1 MSNPIFNPLVA
12 LEKKPEITNAP
23 IVNIR
28 FHGLKKTIPEKEF
41 GQTKE
46 PRLPREPRKLKEID
60 PNQEFMDET
69 EEIEQPSVFQ
79 RQPIKIV
86 NKRKGAEYREQVLQ
100 RLYENADIPFVKIN
114 KPMEKTPLGIL
125 SIEEKVLNQP
135 LKTGKRLV
143 IKDTIIKAPE
153 FTMEK
158 IEEDI
163 VEDADEVL
171 PKRELREDEIEKD
184 IGEDTEIIEK
194 KVKNKT
200 LKIRSNPILE
210 PGIETEA
217 KPNIETGILIEPEKK
232 KRGRKP
238 KAKIVIGEDI
248 PPVDLT
254 TAMIRSQNIGERLP
268 KEKERIVIPASNF
281 YMNNRKLFI
290 QKLVDMFNNYRIE
303 LLSDKKEISCET
315 LANSQTFDLLTH
327 QKIARDYLS
336 LYTPYRGLLLYIGLG
351 GGKCHKKDTP
361 IIMHDGSIK
370 MVQDIVEGDFLMG
383 DDSTPRTVTSL
394 ARGRDKMY
402 EIIPIKGEK
411 YIVNQEHILCL
422 KASGYPKIEQNIKN
436 KNYNVYWLEN
446 NIFKSKCFSYN
457 DNNFND
463 KIIESK
469 DFLKQLKNKPEI
481 NESILEISVNDYL
494 ELPNKKKALLK
505 GYKVPVEFP
514 SKELPIDPYMIGY
527 WLGDGTKNHSE
538 ITCQDSTV
546 LYYFANNLAQ
556 YNLSLN
562 YYSGYTYGITGI
574 GSRKSNVFLNTMKD
588 LKMYNNKYIPMIYKC
603 NSRENRLKLLA
614 GLIDSD
620 GHLHNGGFEFTQKNE
635 KLMDDVIYLARS
647 LGFSCYKK
655 IKKTT
660 WTYNNIK
667 KSGTCFRISIFGN
680 GIEEIPVKIPR
691 KKTTER
697 MQKKDVLLTGISIKY
712 VNEDDYY
719 GFTLDK
725 NCRYLMGDF
734 TVTHNT
740 CTSIAIAEG
749 MKSDKRI
756 VVMTPASLKMNFF
769 TEMKKCGDSLYKKNQ
784 YWEFINIEGNPTYVN
799 ILASALSLPTEYIRK
814 RNGAW
819 LVDINKEPN
828 FTQLSPEDQNSLD
841 MQLNEMIR
849 SKYTDIN
856 YNGIRLKKLKAMTDD
871 LTKNPFDNSVVIID
885 EAHNFVSRIVNKLKQ
900 PNKIPSLLYKFLLS
914 ANNAR
919 IVLLTGTPIINYP
932 NEVGILYNILR
943 GYIKTWVF
951 TINVQT
957 SEKITT
963 DTILSMFDKENF
975 KTYDYIE
982 YNGNVLTITRNPFGF
997 INTKKR
1003 GAVKGSTR
1011 ATKSTKG
1018 GKIRK
1023 TKKNNR
1029 KIKIK
1034 NDEENDKENNQENYE
1049 ESFVEHNYRV
1059 PQDPYQR
1066 ENIGGSKEV
1075 FDKYD
1080 GVHLNE
1086 SGNISD
1092 EEFQNRI
1099 IGILRKNGLE
1109 VQTGSIQIIENK
1121 ALPDNP
1127 EQFMSTFINQD
1138 TGELQN
1144 IPLFQRRILGLTSYY
1159 RSAQETLLPSF
1170 VKTPEG
1176 DNYYIER
1183 IEMSAHQFGA
1193 YEKIRKQEADKE
1205 RNSKKRSRM
1214 ISNELFNISSTYRIF
1229 SRAACNFVFPSTIE
1243 RPLPD
1248 AKEEKE
1254 ITEKDFDNI
1263 SKARKKEGEDEGVLD
1278 DEEDDDD
1285 GILDEEEKINYEN
1298 RIRKAL
1304 EDVSA
1309 KREGSSESEFLSKTS
1324 LPMYS
1329 PKFARVLENLQ
1340 DSANEGLHLLYSNFR
1355 TIEGIGIL
1363 KLVLEANGFA
1373 EFKIEKNGDVWEWVE
1388 EEIDVGKPK
1397 FVLYTGTEDP
1407 DEKEIKRNIYNSAW
1421 DSVPTNISMKLR
1433 ERFENNFLGEVI
1445 KIFMITSSGA
1455 EGINLKNTRFVHI
1468 IEPYWHM
1475 VRVDQVVGRARRICS
1490 HQDLPED
1497 MRNVK
1502 VFLYV
1507 TVFSEQQKI
1516 DEKNIELRI
1525 RDISRIDNKT
1535 PVTTDETLYELA
1547 SIKQKT
1553 NNQILRAMKETA
1565 IDCQLYSSI
1574 SKKSANNENLVC
1586 YNFGKIESNQYSSY
1600 PSFEEDK
1607 GIKENLDV
1615 KRIQWNARKIT
1626 LNGIDYALNEG
1637 TMEVYDYNSYLE
1649 AKEIGTELVLIG
1661 KLVKKGKG
1669 YVIQ

>member
-12 LEKKPEITNAP
+12 LQKKPETTNAP

-28 FHGLKKTIPEKEF
+28 FHGLKKTITNKPEEKREIGIKKYKEY
-41 GQTKE
+41 KE
-46 PRLPREPRKLKEID
+46 GEEGIREEQEEKLEEREPVQK
-60 PNQEFMDET
+60 QG
-69 EEIEQPSVFQ
+69 V
-79 RQPIKIV
+79 KIV
-86 NKRKGAEYREQVLQ
+86 NKRMGPEYRELVLQ
-100 RLYENADIPFVKIN
+100 RLYENADIPFVKMN
-114 KPMEKTPLGIL
+114 KGMQKTPLGVL
-125 SIEEKVLNQP
+125 SVEEKVLNEP
-135 LKTGKRLV
+135 IKKGKNL
-143 IKDTIIKAPE
+143 IIKETVINGPN

-158 IEEDI
+158 IEEQVINDK
-163 VEDADEVL
+163 DEVL
-171 PKRELREDEIEKD
+171 PKKNIQEDNIEKD
-184 IGEDTEIIEK
+184 IEDDILKGVED
-194 KVKNKT
+194 KVV
-200 LKIRSNPILE
+200 IRE
-210 PGIETEA
+210 PEPEFELG
-217 KPNIETGILIEPEKK
+217 KEPEKK

-238 KAKIVIGEDI
+238 KAKIVIGEDL

-254 TAMIRSQNIGERLP
+254 TAVIRSQAVKDRLP
-268 KEKERIVIPASNF
+268 KEKERIIIPTSNF

-290 QKLVDMFNNYRIE
+290 QKLIDMFNNYRLE
-303 LLSDKKEISCET
+303 LLSDKKEISCDT
-315 LANSQTFDLLTH
+315 LANSETFDLLTH

-336 LYTPYRGLLLYIGLG
+336 IYTPYRGLLLYIGLG

-370 MVQDIVEGDFLMG
+370 MVQDIIEGELLMG
-383 DDSTPRTVTSL
+383 DDSTPRIVTSL

-422 KASGYPKIEQNIKN
+422 KASGYPKIEHNIKN

-457 DNNFND
+457 DSNLND
-463 KIIESK
+463 KIIESTN
-469 DFLKQLKNKPEI
+469 FLKQIKDNSEI
-481 NESILEISVNDYL
+481 NKSILEISVKDYL
-494 ELPNKKKALLK
+494 ELPKKKMALLK
-505 GYKVPVEFP
+505 GYKVPVDFP
-514 SKELPIDPYMIGY
+514 FKELPIDPYMIGY

-574 GSRKSNVFLNTMKD
+574 GTRKSNVFLNTLKD
-588 LKMYNNKYIPMIYKC
+588 LKMYNDKCIPMIYKC

-620 GHLHNGGFEFTQKNE
+620 GHLHNGGYEFTQKNE
-635 KLMDDVIYLARS
+635 KLLDDVIYLARS

-655 IKKTT
+655 IKKTS
-660 WTYNNIK
+660 WTYENIK
-667 KSGTCFRISIFGN
+667 KTGTCFRISIYGN
-680 GIEEIPVKIPR
+680 GIEEIPIKIPR
-691 KKTTER
+691 KKTKER
-697 MQKKDVLLTGISIKY
+697 LQKKDVLVTGISIKY
-712 VNEDDYY
+712 VNEDEYY

-740 CTSIAIAEG
+740 CTSIAVAEG

-756 VVMTPASLKMNFF
+756 VVLTPASLKMNFF
-769 TEMKKCGDSLYKKNQ
+769 TEMKKCGDALYKKNQ
-784 YWEFINIEGNPTYVN
+784 YWEFISIEGNPNYVN
-799 ILASALSLPTEYIRK
+799 ILASALSLPAEYIRK
-814 RNGAW
+814 NSGAW
-819 LVDINKEPN
+819 LVNINKESN
-828 FTQLSPEDQNSLD
+828 FSQLSPEDQTSLD

-856 YNGIRLKKLKAMTDD
+856 YNGIRLKRLKTLTDD

-885 EAHNFVSRIVNKLKQ
+885 EAHNFVSRIVNKLKK
-900 PNKIPSLLYKFLLS
+900 PNTIPYLFYNFLLS
-914 ANNAR
+914 AKNAR

-943 GYIKTWVF
+943 GYIKTWLF

-963 DTILSMFDKENF
+963 DSILTMFDKENF
-975 KTYDYIE
+975 KTYDFVE

-997 INTKKR
+997 INMKKR
-1003 GAVKGSTR
+1003 GAVKGTVR
-1011 ATKSTKG
+1011 APKITKDVVG
-1018 GKIRK
+1018 GK
-1023 TKKNNR
+1023 TKKNR
-1029 KIKIK
+1029 KSKSK
-1034 NDEENDKENNQENYE
+1034 SKSKKNKNNDDKENDNNEEKDYEEKDNDDEYNYKNNDEEEIVK
-1049 ESFVEHNYRV
+1049 HNYRV
-1059 PQDPYQR
+1059 PQDVY
-1066 ENIGGSKEV
+1066 EGGSKEA

-1086 SGNISD
+1086 QGNISD
-1092 EEFQNRI
+1092 EDFQNRVI
-1099 IGILRKNGLE
+1099 TILRKYGLE
-1109 VQTGSIQIIENK
+1109 VQKGSIQVIENK
-1121 ALPDNP
+1121 ALPDDP
-1127 EQFMSTFINQD
+1127 EKFMSTFINQD

-1144 IPLFQRRILGLTSYY
+1144 ISLFQRRILGLTSYY
-1159 RSAQETLLPSF
+1159 RSSQESLLPSF

-1176 DNYYIER
+1176 DNYYIEK
-1183 IEMSAHQFGA
+1183 IEMSPHQFGA
-1193 YEKIRKQEADKE
+1193 YEKIRKEEADKE
-1205 RNSKKRSRM
+1205 RNTKKRKRM
-1214 ISNELFNISSTYRIF
+1214 ITEELYNISSTYRIF
-1229 SRAACNFVFPSTIE
+1229 SRAACNFVFPSNIE

-1248 AKEEKE
+1248 ARDKTE
-1254 ITEKDFDNI
+1254 ITENDFDNTN
-1263 SKARKKEGEDEGVLD
+1263 E
-1278 DEEDDDD
+1278 
-1285 GILDEEEKINYEN
+1285 DEEEDEQEEKIDLNYEN

-1304 EDVSA
+1304 EDIAV
-1309 KREGSSESEFLSKTS
+1309 KREGTNESEYLSKTS
-1324 LPMYS
+1324 LPMFS

-1373 EFKIEKNGDVWEWVE
+1373 EFKIQKNGDIWEWIE
-1388 EEIDVGKPK
+1388 EEIDIGKPK
-1397 FVLYTGTEDP
+1397 FVLYTGTEDT
-1407 DEKEIKRNIYNSAW
+1407 DEKEIKRNIYNSSW
-1421 DSVPTNISMKLR
+1421 DNVPTNISNKLR

-1455 EGINLKNTRFVHI
+1455 EGINLRNTRFVHI

-1507 TVFSEQQKI
+1507 TTFSEQQKT

-1525 RDISRIDNKT
+1525 RDISRMDNKT

-1547 SIKQKT
+1547 SIKQRT
-1553 NNQILRAMKETA
+1553 NNQILKSMKETA

-1574 SKKSANNENLVC
+1574 SKKSVDSENLVC
-1586 YNFGKIESNQYSSY
+1586 YNFGKVESNQYSSY
-1600 PSFEEDK
+1600 PSFEEDR
-1607 GIKENLDV
+1607 GTKEGLDV

-1626 LNGIDYALNEG
+1626 LKGIDYALNED
-1637 TMEVYDYNSYLE
+1637 TMEVYDYNSYLQS
-1649 AKEIGTELVLIG
+1649 KENGTELVLIG
-1661 KLVKKGKG
+1661 KLIKKGRG
-1669 YVIQ
+1669 YIIQ